1 MKAVVMSDYG
11 TNDVLKVAELPIPQ
25 PGPTEVLVRIHATG
39 LNPVDFKIREGHLK
53 ELFPVEFPRVL
64 GGDISGVV
72 VDAGALAKDFKKGDA
87 VYFSNPLDR
96 DGGFA
101 EFVTVDQSIVA
112 LKPKTLNH
120 IEAASLPVVG
130 LTSVQALRDF
140 AGVKKGDKVL
150 IHAGAGGVGSFAIQY
165 AKYLGAEVYT
175 TASSQRSDYLKSLGA
190 DRVIDYKKEDFVD
203 VAQKAGGMDVV
214 FESIGG
220 TNYLRSILATK
231 KGGVVPAVV
240 NPPDAETESLAREKN
255 IKTSFML
262 LQGSRRD
269 LSHIA
274 ELIDRGII
282 KTSVSKTFA
291 LDDVALGLAE
301 LEKGRTQ
308 GKLVVEILPN

>member
-1 MKAVVMSDYG
+1 MKAVVITDYG
-11 TNDVLKVAELPIPQ
+11 TNDVLRTAELPIPQ

-72 VDAGALAKDFKKGDA
+72 VDTGPLVKDFKQGDA

-96 DGGFA
+96 NGGFA

-112 LKPKTLNH
+112 LKPKTLSH
-120 IEAASLPVVG
+120 TEAASLPVVG

-140 AGVKKGDKVL
+140 AGVKKGDRVL

-190 DRVIDYKKEDFVD
+190 DRVIDYKTEDFVD
-203 VAQKAGGMDVV
+203 VAQNAGGMDVV

-220 TNYLRSILATK
+220 NNYLRSILATK
-231 KGGVVPAVV
+231 KGGAVPAIV
-240 NPPDAETESLAREKN
+240 NPPDAETESLAKKKN

-262 LQGSRRD
+262 LQGSRQD
-269 LSHIA
+269 LRHIA
-274 ELIDRGII
+274 ELIDRGIV

-301 LEKGRTQ
+301 LENGRTQ
-308 GKLVVEILPN
+308 GKLIVEILPN

>member
-72 VDAGALAKDFKKGDA
+72 VDVGALAKDFKKGDA

-175 TASSQRSDYLKSLGA
+175 TASSQRSDYLRSLGA
-190 DRVIDYKKEDFVD
+190 DRVIDYKTEDFVD
-203 VAQKAGGMDVV
+203 VAQKTGGMDVV

-231 KGGVVPAVV
+231 KGGAVPAVV
-240 NPPDAETESLAREKN
+240 NPPDAETESLAKEKN

-262 LQGSRRD
+262 LQGSRKD
-269 LSHIA
+269 LNHIA
-274 ELIDRGII
+274 DLIDRGII
-282 KTSVSKTFA
+282 KTSVSKTFG

>member
-72 VDAGALAKDFKKGDA
+72 VDVGALAKDFKKGDA

-140 AGVKKGDKVL
+140 AGVKKGDRVL
-150 IHAGAGGVGSFAIQY
+150 IHAGAGGVP
-165 AKYLGAEVYT
+165 
-175 TASSQRSDYLKSLGA
+175 RRGA
-190 DRVIDYKKEDFVD
+190 DPGTGGGRAAADCRGRAGSYGT
-203 VAQKAGGMDVV
+203 VAGWTG
-214 FESIGG
+214 
-220 TNYLRSILATK
+220 R
-231 KGGVVPAVV
+231 
-240 NPPDAETESLAREKN
+240 
-255 IKTSFML
+255 
-262 LQGSRRD
+262 
-269 LSHIA
+269 
-274 ELIDRGII
+274 IDRERRGPAPEAAAW
-282 KTSVSKTFA
+282 TARRPAPSRCRGA
-291 LDDVALGLAE
+291 AE
-301 LEKGRTQ
+301 SG
-308 GKLVVEILPN
+308 G

>member
-1 MKAVVMSDYG
+1 MKAVVITDYG
-11 TNDVLKVAELPIPQ
+11 TNDVLRTAELPIPQ

-72 VDAGALAKDFKKGDA
+72 VDTGPLVKDFKQGDA

-96 DGGFA
+96 NGGFA

-112 LKPKTLNH
+112 LKPKTLSH
-120 IEAASLPVVG
+120 TEAASLPVVG

-140 AGVKKGDKVL
+140 AGVKKGDRVL

-190 DRVIDYKKEDFVD
+190 DRVIDYKTEDFVD
-203 VAQKAGGMDVV
+203 VAQNAGGMDVV

-220 TNYLRSILATK
+220 NNYLRSILATK
-231 KGGVVPAVV
+231 KGGAVPAVV
-240 NPPDAETESLAREKN
+240 NPPDAETESLAKEKN

-262 LQGSRRD
+262 LQGSRQD
-269 LSHIA
+269 LRHIA
-274 ELIDRGII
+274 ELIDRGIV

-301 LEKGRTQ
+301 LENGRTQ
-308 GKLVVEILPN
+308 GKLIVEILPN

>member
-1 MKAVVMSDYG
+1 MKAVVITDYG
-11 TNDVLKVAELPIPQ
+11 TNDVLGTAELPIPR

-72 VDAGALAKDFKKGDA
+72 VDAGPLAKDFKQGDA
-87 VYFSNPLDR
+87 VYFSSPLDR
-96 DGGFA
+96 NGGFA
-101 EFVTVDQSIVA
+101 EFVTVDQSIVS
-112 LKPKTLNH
+112 LKPNTLNH
-120 IEAASLPVVG
+120 TEAASLPVVG

-190 DRVIDYKKEDFVD
+190 DRVIDYKTEDFVD

-220 TNYLRSILATK
+220 TNYLRSVLATK
-231 KGGVVPAVV
+231 KGGAVPAIV
-240 NPPDAETESLAREKN
+240 NPPDAETESLAKKKN

-262 LQGSRRD
+262 LQGSRQD
-269 LSHIA
+269 LRHIA
-274 ELIDRGII
+274 ELVDRGVV

-301 LEKGRTQ
+301 LENGRTQ
-308 GKLVVEILPN
+308 GKLIVEILPN